1 MAGRPPVTISL
12 TEDERSELKAWKR
25 RRKTAQALALRAHI
39 ILLCDEDYSNLEIA
53 DELSVAPQT
62 VSKWRKRFSKHR
74 LQGLFDAPRSG
85 AGRRI
90 SDEQVRDVITR
101 TLESKPADA
110 THWSTRKMAATC
122 EMSHDSVK
130 RIWNAFGLQPHRSES
145 FQISTDPFFIE
156 KVRDVVGLYMSPPE
170 NALVFCVDEKSQIQA
185 LERSQPVLPMRQGQ
199 PERQTHDYYRHG
211 TVSLFAALDIATG
224 EVLGKCYNRHR
235 QEEFVDFL
243 RTMEK
248 EVPKDMEVHLV
259 LDNYATHKAPKV
271 RRWLAKRQHWHLH
284 FIPTHSSWLNQV
296 ERWFARITT
305 DMIRRGVFRSVPQ
318 LRKSIKDYIESNNRK
333 PKPFK
338 WIASADLILG
348 KVEALCDEL
357 VCHDTRTSR
366 CRGRRGRGR
375 R

>member
-1 MAGRPPVTISL
+1 MSGRPPARISL
-12 TEDERSELKAWKR
+12 TEDERSELKAWKK
-25 RRKTAQALALRAHI
+25 RRKTAQALALRAQI
-39 ILLCDEDYSNLEIA
+39 ILLCDEDYTNLEIA
-53 DELSVAPQT
+53 DELSVAAQT
-62 VSKWRKRFSKHR
+62 VSKWRKRFSKQR
-74 LQGLFDAPRSG
+74 LQGLSDAPRNG

-101 TLESKPADA
+101 TLESKPANA

-199 PERQTHDYYRHG
+199 AERQTHDYYRHG

-259 LDNYATHKAPKV
+259 LDNYATHKTPKV
-271 RRWLAKRQHWHLH
+271 KRWLAKRQHWHLH

-338 WIASADLILG
+338 WVASADLILG
-348 KVEALCDEL
+348 KVEALCNEL
-357 VCHDTRTSR
+357 V
-366 CRGRRGRGR
+366 
-375 R
+375 